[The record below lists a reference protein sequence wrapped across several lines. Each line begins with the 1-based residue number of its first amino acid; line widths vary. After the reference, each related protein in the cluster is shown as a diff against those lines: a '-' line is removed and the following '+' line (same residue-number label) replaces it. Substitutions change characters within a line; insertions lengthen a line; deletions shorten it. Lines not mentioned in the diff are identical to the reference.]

1 MKWVG
6 LLNRENRE
14 LCDVSYVCF
23 LWLLIKNP
31 GNVTSIHGFDLEK
44 LALHLKK
51 KKKRERN
58 KGMVY
63 FD

>member
-14 LCDVSYVCF
+14 LCDVSSVCF
-23 LWLLIKNP
+23 LSLLIKNP
-31 GNVTSIHGFDLEK
+31 GNVTSIHGFDLAN

-51 KKKRERN
+51 KKKGRN
-58 KGMVY
+58 KGMMY

>member
-14 LCDVSYVCF
+14 LCDVSSVCF
-23 LWLLIKNP
+23 LSLLIKNP
-31 GNVTSIHGFDLEK
+31 GNVTSIHGFDLEN

-51 KKKRERN
+51 KKKGRN
-58 KGMVY
+58 KGMMY